1 MKVRELQQQLNKL
14 DPELTILCCTEDAKL
29 LSAATPFRLLDIE
42 EITTAHGEL
51 VRLDDGTP
59 YLKLGNGSGA
69 EPLATLVVTTAF

>member
-1 MKVRELQQQLNKL
+1 MRVRELQQQLNKL

-29 LSAATPFRLLDIE
+29 LPAATLFRLLDIE
-42 EITTAHGEL
+42 EVTTAHGEL

-69 EPLATLVVTTAF
+69 EPLATLVVTTVF

>member
-14 DPELTILCCTEDAKL
+14 DPELTILCCTEDAKP
-29 LSAATPFRLLDIE
+29 LSSPTLFRLLNIDE
-42 EITTAHGEL
+42 VTTAHGEL
-51 VRLDDGTP
+51 VWLDDGTP